1 MTALDLAVAEELSR
15 AFEPCLTCLTLSAAA
30 MTIQFAE
37 VARRSGFVGR
47 HEEKAV
53 LLNPLGEERDRKLI
67 NTSFA
72 QHEITYLQLF

>member
-1 MTALDLAVAEELSR
+1 
-15 AFEPCLTCLTLSAAA
+15 

-37 VARRSGFVGR
+37 IARRSGFVGR
-47 HEEKAV
+47 HEEIAV

-67 NTSFA
+67 DTSFS